1 VGDDGYPKPL
11 WDKASGAID
20 HSVATYMRDHG
31 YDLTAYMREHW
42 PSIGS
47 QLIGKLHFYAGDMDN
62 FYLNMAV
69 YRAQDFL
76 SQTKDPYF
84 AGTFDYGRPMKG
96 HGIRP
101 TTTGDML
108 RAMAAQIAKDAPAGT
123 DTTAWKYR

>member
-1 VGDDGYPKPL
+1 
-11 WDKASGAID
+11 
-20 HSVATYMRDHG
+20 
-31 YDLTAYMREHW
+31 MREHW
-42 PSIGS
+42 PTIGS